1 MSTMLFL
8 SKVLCCFIIYWLTY
22 HLNNT
27 RKLGGVTASA
37 SVALVIGIIYQICIE
52 KNLHLYFFKDY
63 FLIMIGATFMGMIAK
78 LHEHKKLDFIISSFI
93 FCALFQHVSTF
104 FIGFGGLLGTIA
116 CISILCVFGL
126 ERILKLIK

>member
-1 MSTMLFL
+1 M
-8 SKVLCCFIIYWLTY
+8 
-22 HLNNT
+22 
-27 RKLGGVTASA
+27 GGVTASA

-63 FLIMIGATFMGMIAK
+63 FLIMMGATFMGMIAK

-126 ERILKLIK
+126 ERILKQIK